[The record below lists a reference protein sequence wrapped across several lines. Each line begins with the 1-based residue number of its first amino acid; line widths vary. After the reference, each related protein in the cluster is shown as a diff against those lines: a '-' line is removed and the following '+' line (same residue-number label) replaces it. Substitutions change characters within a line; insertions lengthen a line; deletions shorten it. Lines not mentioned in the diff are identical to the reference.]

1 MELDINTDWVDFATY
16 QPHSGSGLADS
27 ANGTNLLPG
36 MYGGP
41 NRYFAAWWPRDFIT
55 MSARTLAQTPAKPG
69 R

>member
-1 MELDINTDWVDFATY
+1 MHGNHRSIQPRNGPGQGFA
-16 QPHSGSGLADS
+16 SGLADS

-55 MSARTLAQTPAKPG
+55 MSAKTPARAAAKPG
-69 R
+69 P